1 MSKANDEFHCAMA
14 FGIIRIQKLK
24 SWGDLAGSASHTAR
38 DRETPNADPNIKNIR
53 LVGCSDRLSLETLVR
68 NKIGNQTIRKNA
80 VLAVELLL
88 SASPEYF
95 RPDNPANA
103 GMYDKERLEKWK
115 TASVNWLLSQ
125 YGDRIVSAEL
135 HLDESTPHIHAYL
148 VPLDERGKLNCRAL
162 FGGTRYTLSSLQ
174 DSYATAIAPLGLV
187 RGIKGSRAT
196 HTQIKQY
203 YWDVNQESPE
213 LGCFRSLPSPHPT
226 ESASSYRE
234 RITIELQPSLDI
246 INHLLSDRTL
256 ALKQKQEAEQKAL
269 ASELER
275 QKLEQRLQELEADL
289 QRLKAQVKQLRD
301 LPLEDVAYEL
311 GLDCNSKDIWQGQ
324 GYTLNIADFRFYD
337 NSCEGYSGSSAID
350 LVMYVNECNFEKA
363 VTWLRD
369 RFGEEGM
376 LQAVTHQAR
385 EQATKI
391 ALAQPICT
399 FVPPM
404 PDENRW
410 AAVQHYLLRER
421 HLPANLVQALHEQG
435 LVYADDQR
443 HAVFVMR
450 SLKGETTGAMLWDV
464 DDNKFLGLA
473 KGSRRLSNWF
483 WVGTG
488 GVEEEPIKRVAI
500 ANSPI
505 DMLSLFAL
513 TYPQGKRTIYLTS
526 LDTRSLP
533 INFLNKVPE
542 VIVAFDNTP
551 VSNETAKQIKQLL
564 PQATRKKPVTNN
576 WNQQL
581 IQTAQSQPLYY
592 NQDLL
597 IG

>member
-1 MSKANDEFHCAMA
+1 MA

-24 SWGDLAGSASHTAR
+24 SWADLAGSASHTSR
-38 DRETPNADPNIKNIR
+38 DRETPNADPNIKNIK
-53 LVGCSDRLSLETLVR
+53 LVGCSDPLSLETLVR

-95 RPDNPANA
+95 RPDNSANA
-103 GMYDKERLEKWK
+103 GMYDEERLEKWK
-115 TASVNWLLSQ
+115 TTSVNWLLSQ

-196 HTQIKQY
+196 HTQIKDY

-213 LGCFRSLPSPHPT
+213 LGCFRSLPSPHSA

-234 RITIELQPSLDI
+234 RIAIELQPSFDI
-246 INHLLSDRTL
+246 INHQLSDRAL
-256 ALKQKQEAEQKAL
+256 ALKQKQEAEQNAL
-269 ASELER
+269 ASEQER
-275 QKLEQRLQELEADL
+275 QKLEQRFKELEADF
-289 QRLKAQVKQLRD
+289 QRLKAQVDQLRD

-311 GLDCNSKDIWQGQ
+311 GLDRNPLGSWEGQ
-324 GYTLNIADFRFYD
+324 GYSLNITNSRFY
-337 NSCEGYSGSSAID
+337 NSSSEGASGSSAID
-350 LVMYVNECNFEKA
+350 LVMCVNECNFEKA
-363 VTWLRD
+363 VTWLCD

-391 ALAQPICT
+391 ALAQPTFI
-399 FVPPM
+399 FVPPI
-404 PDENRW
+404 PDENQW
-410 AAVQHYLLRER
+410 EAVQHYLIRER
-421 HLPANLVQALHEQG
+421 HLPANLVHALHKQG
-435 LVYADDQR
+435 LVYADDQQN
-443 HAVFVMR
+443 AVFVMR
-450 SLKGETTGAMLWDV
+450 SLTGETTGAMLWDV

-513 TYPQGKRTIYLTS
+513 TYPQDKKTIYLAS
-526 LDTRSLP
+526 LDNRSLP
-533 INFLNKVPE
+533 IDFLNKVPE

-551 VSNETAKQIKQLL
+551 VGNEAAKQVKQLL
-564 PQATRKKPVTNN
+564 PQAIRKKPATNS

-581 IQTAQSQPLYY
+581 IKTAQSQPIHC

-597 IG
+597 IE